1 MVGEEG
7 GVGGCRGERGNA
19 VVSDEVEG
27 VELESVEAWAKAVS
41 DSPERWGCLTWS
53 GASVEVG

>member
-7 GVGGCRGERGNA
+7 GVGGRRGERGNA

-27 VELESVEAWAKAVS
+27 AELESVEAWAEAVS
-41 DSPERWGCLTWS
+41 DSRERGVDATWS
-53 GASVEVG
+53 GARA